1 MIIKKKP
8 ADLQKASRGE
18 GLIFAAGDIYGGG
31 AQIII
36 SFFYLIFLT
45 DVVRI
50 SPALAGTVILISKIW
65 DAVSDPLMGI
75 ITDNTESRWGRR
87 KPYFLI
93 GFFGILASFFLLW
106 YPAGFAGEISRFIYV
121 LASYLFYSTIQT
133 IVMVP
138 YSAMSSEISTDYQNR
153 TVINGTRLFF
163 SQFSSLLCALLPLE
177 IVKIFA
183 DERSGY
189 MAMGISFAVFFAIP
203 FILIFFFTH
212 ERVAPP
218 KEKSRLELHA
228 LVQPFKVRS
237 FRILIVIYLFA
248 FLAMD
253 VVSTVFAYYM
263 NYYLK
268 RPGELNYVLGA
279 MLISQIALVPPIIHL
294 ANKTEKS
301 FVLKISIIVWAV
313 GVIMLSLLQPGWPGW
328 VIYAMAVV
336 IGSGIA
342 GCVVM
347 PWTMY
352 PDVTDAGE
360 LAFGRR
366 TSGSFSGIMT
376 FMRKFSSAIGIFIV
390 SQILQVS
397 GYLQPENIEENGVV
411 KKVMLEQPES
421 VITALKVIVVAIPI
435 VLLIFTFLM
444 SMRYPLTAKLHARLS
459 VHLKF
464 LRGESEEDLAPE
476 ELKEIKD
483 ILVGE
488 QR

>member
-1 MIIKKKP
+1 MAGRKEP
-8 ADLQKASRGE
+8 ADTKKASRGE

-65 DAVSDPLMGI
+65 DAISDPLMGI

-87 KPYFLI
+87 KPYFLV
-93 GFFGILASFFLLW
+93 GFFGILVSFFFLW
-106 YPAGFAGEISRFIYV
+106 YPAAFASEAGRFFYV
-121 LASYLFYSTIQT
+121 LVTYLFYSTIQT

-138 YSAMSSEISTDYQNR
+138 YSAMSSEISTDYKNR
-153 TVINGTRLFF
+153 TNINGTRLFF
-163 SQFSSLLCALLPLE
+163 SQFSSLLCAVLPLE
-177 IVKIFA
+177 IVKQFA
-183 DERSGY
+183 DERLGY
-189 MAMGISFAVFFAIP
+189 SVMGVSFAVFFALP

-218 KEKSRLELHA
+218 TEKSRLDLKA
-228 LVQPFKVRS
+228 LLQPFQVRS
-237 FRILIVIYLFA
+237 FRILIVIYLSA

-279 MLISQIALVPPIIHL
+279 MLITQIVLVPPIIYL
-294 ANKTEKS
+294 ANKTEKA
-301 FVLKISIIVWAV
+301 FVLKISVLTWVA
-313 GVIMLSLLQPGWPGW
+313 GVILLSVLNPAWPAW
-328 VIYAMAVV
+328 VIYVMAVV
-336 IGSGIA
+336 IGSGVA

-390 SQILQVS
+390 SQILQFS
-397 GYLQPENIEENGVV
+397 GYLQPRDIEENGVV
-411 KKVMLEQPES
+411 RKVMMEQPES
-421 VITALKVIVVAIPI
+421 VITALKIIVVAIPI
-435 VLLIFTFLM
+435 VLLFFTFLM
-444 SMRYPLTAKLHARLS
+444 ALRYPLTARLHERLRI
-459 VHLKF
+459 HLEF
-464 LRGESEEDLAPE
+464 LRRESEQDLEAE
-476 ELKEIKD
+476 ELQTLKNV
-483 ILVGE
+483 LVGKKD
-488 QR
+488 

>member
-1 MIIKKKP
+1 MAKETKTREV
-8 ADLQKASRGE
+8 SRKE
-18 GLIFAAGDIYGGG
+18 GLIFASGDIYGGG

-36 SFFYLIFLT
+36 SFYYLIFLT

-87 KPYFLI
+87 KPFFLI
-93 GFFGILASFFLLW
+93 GFFGILASFLLLW
-106 YPAGFAGEISRFIYV
+106 YPVGFTGEITRFFYV

-133 IVMVP
+133 IIMVP
-138 YSAMSSEISTDYQNR
+138 YSAMSSEISTDYKER

-163 SQFSSLLCALLPLE
+163 SQFSSLLCAVLPLE
-177 IVKIFA
+177 IVKLFA
-183 DERSGY
+183 VEKHGY
-189 MAMGISFAVFFAIP
+189 IAMALVFAVFFAVP
-203 FILIFFFTH
+203 FLLIFFFTK
-212 ERVAPP
+212 ERVPATG
-218 KEKSRLELHA
+218 EKSRLDLA
-228 LVQPFKVRS
+228 SLVKPFKVRS

-253 VVSTVFAYYM
+253 IVSTVFAYYM

-279 MLISQIALVPPIIHL
+279 MLIVQIIMVPLVIHL
-294 ANKTEKS
+294 ANRKEKA
-301 FVLKISIIVWAV
+301 FVLKISLITWAA
-313 GVIMLSLLQPGWPGW
+313 GVILLSLLNPAWGGW
-328 VIYAMAVV
+328 VIYAIAVV
-336 IGSGIA
+336 IGTGIA

-360 LAFGRR
+360 LAFGKR

-390 SQILQVS
+390 SQILQFS
-397 GYLQPENIEENGVV
+397 GYVKPEDVSENGVIR
-411 KKVMLEQPES
+411 KMMMEQPES
-421 VITALKVIVVAIPI
+421 VITALKVIVVALPL
-435 VLLIFTFLM
+435 VLLTVTFLM
-444 SMRYPLTAKLHARLS
+444 AQRYPLTQRVHAKLRTQLEY
-459 VHLKF
+459 
-464 LRGESEEDLAPE
+464 LRGSRDMGLEPGML
-476 ELKEIKD
+476 KD
-483 ILVGE
+483 ITQLLVGKGE
-488 QR
+488 LS